1 MTPLTFASALR
12 LSANA
17 PHDCFPAPQSIY
29 WTKHSPTHA
38 NRRKDTQRTPPLTNP
53 DSELSSCSLFSIILY
68 CRILITLILATPRR
82 SHFCVSPRLSVIAG
96 CHKRI
101 DDRMSELTN
110 LHFGQAKRTGDKVC
124 TAFDCLFYVLEMDRS
139 QARGPSAEPVTP
151 KCALSIYSCFR
162 SCSRLAMVCE
172 GLSLLLHS
180 ASRGL

>member
-1 MTPLTFASALR
+1 MRHMIVFLHLNLYIGRSIR
-12 LSANA
+12 L
-17 PHDCFPAPQSIY
+17 PMQIEE
-29 WTKHSPTHA
+29 
-38 NRRKDTQRTPPLTNP
+38 RTPRGHPHSRTQTVNYHHAHY
-53 DSELSSCSLFSIILY
+53 SALFSIILY

-82 SHFCVSPRLSVIAG
+82 RHFCVSPRLSVIAG